1 MNKNI
6 YIYIYMYTHIWF
18 PVVCRYPSPPPPLAM
33 IYTRN
38 LVRVV
43 TLVSRVPTVAGMGS
57 PSPRILV
64 SVVAFEAMQ
73 LPCPKWRHSPG
84 WAMVSVCAAPNPAI
98 HPSPKQPHPHHRG
111 VQGQTL

>member
-1 MNKNI
+1 MV
-6 YIYIYMYTHIWF
+6 
-18 PVVCRYPSPPPPLAM
+18 PCRVSVPLPPPPLAM

-73 LPCPKWRHSPG
+73 LR
-84 WAMVSVCAAPNPAI
+84 VSKVATLTWMGHGFGLRRAQLRTLSLNPAI
-98 HPSPKQPHPHHRG
+98 H
-111 VQGQTL
+111 L